1 MTDDYNDSKTGSST
15 YNIVKLTENN
25 YRSWAQQLEWILDER
40 DLWEIVT
47 GLETR
52 PIRVPATLAAQAP
65 IPSTSTV
72 STSDSEFEAKLDAY
86 VKKSKKARSIIG
98 SSVSAAV
105 MTYIEG
111 VKDPAEMW
119 RILEERYNPK
129 TQTTLLQT
137 LREFMTATM
146 ESGVNMEQHLQKVQR
161 LKRQVEEQGEKIS
174 DTVYNTILLNSVP
187 EEYKIAVSI
196 LEAQDQ
202 LTPAI
207 IINRI
212 MEEYR
217 KIGAEDAGKTK
228 MAMLTKHRKG
238 KSPPKNQHVCTHCQ
252 KKGHTEEK
260 CWIAHPELRPT
271 KSGSSKKTGKA
282 LISMKATLKVESPSD
297 PDIWYIDSGASVHFS
312 PHRNKFE
319 SYTPLDNPIEI
330 ETAEGT
336 IYGIG
341 KGTITVEA
349 MAGSDINIL
358 QLKNVVHVPKM
369 SANLLS
375 STVLYDLGFEVS
387 MKPGQGVNILRNGE
401 IIANTVRAGESVF

>member
-1 MTDDYNDSKTGSST
+1 
-15 YNIVKLTENN
+15 
-25 YRSWAQQLEWILDER
+25 
-40 DLWEIVT
+40 
-47 GLETR
+47 
-52 PIRVPATLAAQAP
+52 
-65 IPSTSTV
+65 
-72 STSDSEFEAKLDAY
+72 
-86 VKKSKKARSIIG
+86 
-98 SSVSAAV
+98 
-105 MTYIEG
+105 
-111 VKDPAEMW
+111 
-119 RILEERYNPK
+119 
-129 TQTTLLQT
+129 
-137 LREFMTATM
+137 
-146 ESGVNMEQHLQKVQR
+146 
-161 LKRQVEEQGEKIS
+161 
-174 DTVYNTILLNSVP
+174 
-187 EEYKIAVSI
+187 
-196 LEAQDQ
+196 
-202 LTPAI
+202 
-207 IINRI
+207 
-212 MEEYR
+212 
-217 KIGAEDAGKTK
+217 

-271 KSGSSKKTGKA
+271 KSGSSKKTSKA

-297 PDIWYIDSGASVHFS
+297 PYIWYIDSGASVHFS

-369 SANLLS
+369 SVNLLS

-401 IIANTVRAGESVF
+401 IIANTVRAGESVFQLKTPKLQAKTARTVRAESLEVWHKRLGHLGKKNVLKLETMADGIKITKDSTLGVCEDCQIGKQTRTPSHEPRTRADEPLGLIHADTRGRSEPPTREESNTQ